1 MRVSN
6 TTNPSWNAKTAV
18 SAVIVRNRTQCFAQV
33 ESGFE
38 VALCSTQPRLRR
50 HECVVQET
58 EITEK
63 LFL

>member
-18 SAVIVRNRTQCFAQV
+18 FVIVRNRTRCFAQV